1 MPTTETH
8 EKALRKMNDT
18 IEHTRRELAAIRTGR
33 ASLAILEGITVD
45 YYGSPTPLQQVCT
58 LTIPDATLIVA
69 QPWDI
74 SLISSIEKAILK
86 ADLGLNPA
94 NDGKVVRIPIP
105 SLTED
110 RRKQLVRKVHDVAE
124 QGRTAIRLERREA
137 NEAFKKLLKD
147 KKISEDDERRALDEV
162 QKLTD
167 DHIQQIDDLSRH
179 KEKELMT
186 V

>member
-1 MPTTETH
+1 MPTNETH
-8 EKALRKMNDT
+8 ERARKKMHDT
-18 IEHTRRELAAIRTGR
+18 VEHTRRELVAIRTGR
-33 ASLAILEGITVD
+33 ASLAILEGINVD
-45 YYGSPTPLQQVCT
+45 YYGTPTPIQQVCT

-69 QPWDI
+69 QPWDV
-74 SLISSIEKAILK
+74 SLIGNIERAILK

-105 SLTED
+105 SLTEE
-110 RRKQLVRKVHDVAE
+110 RRKQMVRKVHDLAE
-124 QGRTAIRLERREA
+124 HGRTAVRLERREA

-147 KKISEDDERRALDEV
+147 KKISEDDERRALDQV

-167 DHIQQIDDLSRH
+167 DHIQQIDDLSKH
-179 KEKELMT
+179 KEKELLT

>member
-1 MPTTETH
+1 MPTNETH
-8 EKALRKMNDT
+8 EKARKKMHDT
-18 IEHTRRELAAIRTGR
+18 VEHTRRELVAIRTGR
-33 ASLAILEGITVD
+33 ASLAILEGINVD
-45 YYGSPTPLQQVCT
+45 YYGTPTPIQQVCT

-69 QPWDI
+69 QPWDV
-74 SLISSIEKAILK
+74 SLIGNIERAILK

-105 SLTED
+105 SLTEE
-110 RRKQLVRKVHDVAE
+110 RRKQMVRKVHDLAE
-124 QGRTAIRLERREA
+124 HGRTAVRLERREA

-147 KKISEDDERRALDEV
+147 KKISEDDERRALDQV

-179 KEKELMT
+179 KEKELLT

>member
-1 MPTTETH
+1 MH
-8 EKALRKMNDT
+8 DT
-18 IEHTRRELAAIRTGR
+18 VEHTRRELVAIRTGR
-33 ASLAILEGITVD
+33 ASLAILEGINVD
-45 YYGSPTPLQQVCT
+45 YYGTPTPIQQVCT

-69 QPWDI
+69 QPWDV
-74 SLISSIEKAILK
+74 SLIGNIERAILK

-105 SLTED
+105 SLTEE
-110 RRKQLVRKVHDVAE
+110 RRKQMVRKVHDLAE
-124 QGRTAIRLERREA
+124 HGRTAVRLERREA

-147 KKISEDDERRALDEV
+147 KKISEDDERRALDQV

-167 DHIQQIDDLSRH
+167 DHIQQIDDLSKH
-179 KEKELMT
+179 KEKELLT

>member
-8 EKALRKMNDT
+8 QNASKKMHDT
-18 IEHTRRELAAIRTGR
+18 VEHTRRELAAIRTGR
-33 ASLAILEGITVD
+33 ASLSILDGITVD

-69 QPWDI
+69 QPWDVSI
-74 SLISSIEKAILK
+74 ISSIEKAILK

-105 SLTED
+105 ALTED
-110 RRKQLVRKVHDVAE
+110 RRKQLVRKVHELAE
-124 QGRTAIRLERREA
+124 HGRTAIRLERREA

-147 KKISEDDERRALDEV
+147 KKISEDDERRALDEI

-167 DHIQQIDDLSRH
+167 DHIQQIDELSRN

>member
-1 MPTTETH
+1 MPTNETH
-8 EKALRKMNDT
+8 EKARKKMNDT
-18 IEHTRRELAAIRTGR
+18 VEHTRHELVAIRTGR
-33 ASLAILEGITVD
+33 ASLAILEGINVD
-45 YYGSPTPLQQVCT
+45 YYGTPTPIQQVCT

-69 QPWDI
+69 QPWDV
-74 SLISSIEKAILK
+74 SLIGNIEKAILK

-94 NDGKVVRIPIP
+94 NDGKVIRLPIP
-105 SLTED
+105 PLTED
-110 RRKQLVRKVHDVAE
+110 RRKQMVRKVHDLAE
-124 QGRTAIRLERREA
+124 HGRTAIRQERREA

-147 KKISEDDERRALDEV
+147 KKISEDDERHALDEV

-167 DHIQQIDDLSRH
+167 EHTHQIDELSKN